1 VASTLRNKVVPSS
14 KEGLANGTL
23 FVLDG
28 AETDADPRLYL
39 RAIVSRWRPIVGCT
53 VLAGVATLLITK
65 FAITPLFRAEA
76 ILRPVA
82 EQAEMGRLQGPLGFA
97 GSYGSSLFLGGFG
110 MADERAEEY
119 MAILRS
125 YEFTTSLIN
134 HYKLAAQLGGGLS
147 PSATSQD
154 PTWRRYRMLRGQFQ
168 CQYDRVSGN
177 MTLYF
182 TDSSRAEA
190 QQMLTYYVD
199 SLRDRVRREE
209 VQGAKTAAASLEDE
223 ARSTGD
229 SLLRAQLYELISRQI
244 QREKLAQ
251 AEADFAFKLIEP
263 PVVPDRPFSPR
274 PKLDSVLAGALVFML
289 VSIGAL
295 VLGPR
300 ADVTGG
306 RPYPPGPQDKDA
318 GPAGQRGE

>member
-1 VASTLRNKVVPSS
+1 MASTLRNQVASS
-14 KEGLANGTL
+14 HQEGPVNGPL

-28 AETDADPRLYL
+28 AQTDADPRLYL
-39 RAIVSRWRPIVGCT
+39 RTLVSRWRLILGCT
-53 VLAGVATLLITK
+53 VLAGAAALLITK
-65 FAITPLFRAEA
+65 FAVTPLYRAEA

-82 EQAEMGRLQGPLGFA
+82 EQAEMGRLQGPLGFG
-97 GSYGSSLFLGGFG
+97 GSYGSSFLLGGFG

-134 HYKLAAQLGGGLS
+134 RYHLAAQLDAGGKSRDPAWHRYGL
-147 PSATSQD
+147 
-154 PTWRRYRMLRGQFQ
+154 MRGRFQ
-168 CQYDRVSGN
+168 CQYDRMSGN

-182 TDSSRAEA
+182 TDSSRASA
-190 QQMLTYYVD
+190 QRMLTYYVD
-199 SLRDRVRREE
+199 GLRDRVRREE
-209 VQGAKTAAASLEDE
+209 VQGAKAAAASLEDE
-223 ARSTGD
+223 ARTTGD

-274 PKLDSVLAGALVFML
+274 PREDAILAALLTFILLTLGVLMHGAYNDTSADYHRSPAAEARL
-289 VSIGAL
+289 S
-295 VLGPR
+295 R
-300 ADVTGG
+300 AT
-306 RPYPPGPQDKDA
+306 
-318 GPAGQRGE
+318 GQRTE